1 MDLPGIGADPDTGMR
16 WPAYL
21 RGVLAFSAAGVLF
34 LYALQRLQGVLPGS
48 LGFSSIDPDQA
59 FNTAVS
65 FVTNTNW
72 QSYYGEQAMGHVVQT
87 AGLAV
92 QNFVSAA
99 VGMAVAVAL
108 VRGFARSRT
117 GDLGNFWADLVRG
130 VVRVLVP
137 LAAVAAVVLVACGAI
152 QNFSGI
158 HEVGQF
164 TGGTQQWNGGAV
176 ASQEAIKEL
185 GTNGGGYFN
194 ANSAHPFENPTP
206 FTNLFEIFLILL
218 IPVSLTRTFGL
229 MAGSVKQGYAILA
242 TMGTIWLA
250 FVSLM
255 MWTEFSHHGPAF
267 ELANGAMEGK
277 EVRFGIGGSSIFA
290 VSTTLTST
298 GAVDSFHS
306 SFTGLGGGIT
316 LLGMMLGE
324 IAPGGVGSGL
334 YGMLVM
340 AVIAVFIAGLMV
352 GRTPEY
358 LGKKIGAREIK
369 LAACYILITPA
380 LVLVFTAFAMALP
393 TPPTPRPTAGARILR
408 DPLRLHLR
416 LEQQRVRLRRPE
428 RRHPVVQHHARPVH
442 ALRPL
447 PADGVRAGARRIPR
461 RAAAGPGHRG
471 HAAHREAAVQR
482 PAGGRD
488 PHRHRSDVLPRPGA
502 GPARRGAGVTTT
514 RTQNPEDSMSTAT
527 PTRAPHSDVP
537 SGHKPAEGRAG
548 AGLFDPKQL
557 VTSLPDAFRKLDPR
571 MMVKSP
577 VMFVV
582 WIGSLLTTV
591 FSFRDPGDW
600 FGWTISAWLW
610 LTVLFAN
617 LAEAVAEGRGKAQAD
632 TLRKAK
638 TDTVARRLRPDGSE
652 ERVPGTGLGI
662 GDLVVCEAGDVVPGD
677 GDVVEGV
684 ASVDESAITGESA
697 PVIRE
702 SGGDRSAVTGVR
714 RSSPTASSSGSRP
727 GPGRPSSTA

>member
-1 MDLPGIGADPDTGMR
+1 MGPVTAGVLQLLALTGALALVHIPLGTYVARVYSSQRHLRVERWIYKGIGADPDTEMR

-21 RGVLAFSAAGVLF
+21 RGVLVFSLAGVLL

-48 LGFSSIDPDQA
+48 LGFASIDPDQA

-108 VRGFARSRT
+108 VRGFARSRS
-117 GDLGNFWADLVRG
+117 GELGNFWADLVRG
-130 VVRVLVP
+130 VVRILVP
-137 LAAVAAVVLVACGAI
+137 LAFVAAIVLVACGVI

-158 HEVGQF
+158 HTVGQF
-164 TGGTQQWNGGAV
+164 TGGSQEWNGGAV

-206 FTNLFEIFLILL
+206 FSNLFEIFLILV
-218 IPVSLTRTFGL
+218 IPFALPRTFGV
-229 MAGSVKQGYAILA
+229 MVGSVRQGYAILA
-242 TMGTIWLA
+242 AMGTIWLG

-255 MWTEFSHHGPAF
+255 MWAEFSHQGPAF

-277 EVRFGIGGSSIFA
+277 EVRFGIGGSSLFA

-358 LGKKIGAREIK
+358 LGKKIGTREIK
-369 LAACYILITPA
+369 QAALYILVTPA
-380 LVLVFTAFAMALP
+380 LVLVLTAAAMALP
-393 TPPTPRPTAGARILR
+393 TPGHSMTNSGAHGFSEILYAYTSASNNNGSAFAGLNADTQWFNTTLGIAMLLGRFVPMIFVLALAGSLARQTPVPVTAGTLR
-408 DPLRLHLR
+408 TGKPLFAGLLVGAV
-416 LEQQRVRLRRPE
+416 LIITGLTYFP
-428 RRHPVVQHHARPVH
+428 
-442 ALRPL
+442 ALALGPL
-447 PADGVRAGARRIPR
+447 
-461 RAAAGPGHRG
+461 
-471 HAAHREAAVQR
+471 
-482 PAGGRD
+482 
-488 PHRHRSDVLPRPGA
+488 
-502 GPARRGAGVTTT
+502 
-514 RTQNPEDSMSTAT
+514 
-527 PTRAPHSDVP
+527 
-537 SGHKPAEGRAG
+537 AEG
-548 AGLFDPKQL
+548 
-557 VTSLPDAFRKLDPR
+557 
-571 MMVKSP
+571 
-577 VMFVV
+577 
-582 WIGSLLTTV
+582 
-591 FSFRDPGDW
+591 
-600 FGWTISAWLW
+600 
-610 LTVLFAN
+610 
-617 LAEAVAEGRGKAQAD
+617 LA
-632 TLRKAK
+632 
-638 TDTVARRLRPDGSE
+638 
-652 ERVPGTGLGI
+652 
-662 GDLVVCEAGDVVPGD
+662 
-677 GDVVEGV
+677 
-684 ASVDESAITGESA
+684 
-697 PVIRE
+697 
-702 SGGDRSAVTGVR
+702 
-714 RSSPTASSSGSRP
+714 
-727 GPGRPSSTA
+727 